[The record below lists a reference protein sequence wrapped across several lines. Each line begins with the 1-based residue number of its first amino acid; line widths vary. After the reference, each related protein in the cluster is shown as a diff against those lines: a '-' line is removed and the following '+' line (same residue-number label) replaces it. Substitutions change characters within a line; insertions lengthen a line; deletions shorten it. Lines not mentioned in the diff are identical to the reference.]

1 MDKDKIEDRKRPA
14 GTSDDGAPPRKKL
27 AVNGGVA
34 KDDYE
39 GQPEEVW
46 IEVSR
51 SRVFSSRRLIFP
63 VSFLHFSIVSCHF
76 WTS

>member
-1 MDKDKIEDRKRPA
+1 MPVATSHKSSLRTSASSKMDKDKIEDRKRPA

-51 SRVFSSRRLIFP
+51 SRVVSSR
-63 VSFLHFSIVSCHF
+63 
-76 WTS
+76 